1 MGEFNS
7 DQVISF
13 LNSVGVKLT
22 TTCPHTPEQNM
33 IIERVWRTIGESAI
47 AMLLT
52 ADLSEP
58 YWEEARKTACYLYN
72 RSPSAHTETNPL
84 SPYESYFKVK
94 PHVKNLRVFGST
106 CYPTNLVN
114 NKGNHETKA

>member
-1 MGEFNS
+1 MGECNS
-7 DQVISF
+7 DRIITF

-58 YWEEARKTACYLYN
+58 YWEETRKTACYLYN
-72 RSPSAHTETNPL
+72 RSPGAHTETRELFWNKTSYEEFKSFWIYML
-84 SPYESYFKVK
+84 SNK
-94 PHVKNLRVFGST
+94 P
-106 CYPTNLVN
+106 C
-114 NKGNHETKA
+114 